1 MIITI
6 YTKSHIY
13 NPHIYGWWN
22 IYIYIHF
29 EIHHRR
35 RSVFY
40 ISSSLTH
47 PRSGSEL
54 STVVKLL
61 LERSPLKKFADT
73 EGFGVEGER
82 INCCWSSLLKETS
95 SQGKFRLLADKGEE
109 ASLKFMASK
118 ELISSVRTSL

>member
-1 MIITI
+1 MTIIITI

-22 IYIYIHF
+22 IYIYTL
-29 EIHHRR
+29 RNPSPP
-35 RSVFY
+35 SVFY

-54 STVVKLL
+54 SAVKLL
-61 LERSPLKKFADT
+61 LERSPLKKFADP

-82 INCCWSSLLKETS
+82 INCCWSSLWKETS
-95 SQGKFRLLADKGEE
+95 SQGKFGLLADKGEE
-109 ASLKFMASK
+109 TSLKFMASK
-118 ELISSVRTSL
+118 ELISSVRTAL